1 MILILFKAHFNLG
14 ISYGELN
21 LNKEAVEAY
30 KQVIR
35 VDPDNAKA
43 HFNLGVEYLIL
54 NDKESSLGQYKTLAT
69 LDKKKADEL
78 GELINN

>member
-1 MILILFKAHFNLG
+1 MDPDFSKAHFNLG

-35 VDPDNAKA
+35 VDPENAKA
-43 HFNLGVEYLIL
+43 HFNLGIEYLIL
-54 NDKESSLGQYKTLAT
+54 NDREGALGHYRILAT
-69 LDKKKADEL
+69 LDTKKADEL
-78 GELINN
+78 ADLIN